1 MTGEDKRTVQGYRV
15 KNSMIIGSQEIVLG
29 EKQAECWDKRYLCA
43 HDNLDHLNKGYEEV
57 ETGDYLEMLELYTK
71 GIQREIN
78 TLRDAEKKIG
88 GPNEPIPAE
97 HCRLDD
103 HTKSIMGKFVVI
115 KAEVFRP
122 EYQRA
127 NEQICYVTGGSG
139 AKANPKEKAIVVK
152 NVYDGR
158 EAQFERSEVQGLVNM
173 KHLPEWAQKAIK
185 KYQKKEKLKKGAAR

>member
-1 MTGEDKRTVQGYRV
+1 MTREDKRTIHGYRIIH
-15 KNSMIIGSQEIVLG
+15 SMIIGSQEIILG
-29 EKQAECWDKRYLCA
+29 EKQAECPDKRYLCA
-43 HDNLDHLNKGYEEV
+43 HDALDHLDKGYEDV
-57 ETGDYLEMLELYTK
+57 ETGVYLEMLEYYTK
-71 GIQREIN
+71 GIQREIK
-78 TLRDAEKKIG
+78 TLREAEKKIG
-88 GPNEPIPAE
+88 GPNTPIPAE

-103 HTKSIMGKFVVI
+103 HTKSILGKFVVI

-139 AKANPKEKAIVVK
+139 AKANPREKAIIVK

-173 KHLPEWAQKAIK
+173 NGLPEWAQKAIK
-185 KYQKKEKLKKGAAR
+185 KFQKKEIIRKGAAR

>member
-1 MTGEDKRTVQGYRV
+1 MTGEDKRTVQGYRI
-15 KNSMIIGSQEIVLG
+15 KNSMIIGGQEIVLG

-43 HDNLDHLNKGYEEV
+43 HDDLDHLDKGYEDV
-57 ETGDYLEMLELYTK
+57 ETGNYLEMLELYTK
-71 GIQREIN
+71 RIQGEIS

-103 HTKSIMGKFVVI
+103 HTKSIIGKFVVI

-139 AKANPKEKAIVVK
+139 AKANPKEKVIVVK

-158 EAQFERSEVQGLVNM
+158 EAQFERSEVQGIVNM
-173 KHLPEWAQKAIK
+173 KYLPEWAQKAIK
-185 KYQKKEKLKKGAAR
+185 KYQKKEKLKKGASR